1 MLQGLVALQHFTHL
15 LDLGS
20 RHLLRFVRSQNTL
33 RRCLVA
39 VFTELSRLLLLQGDH
54 FILAVPLE
62 SSNMLLADYLAFL

>member
-1 MLQGLVALQHFTHL
+1 
-15 LDLGS
+15 
-20 RHLLRFVRSQNTL
+20 
-33 RRCLVA
+33 